1 MYNLLLSLNMDSRLH
16 VIGIGNAM
24 VDAIIPST
32 KKDILSHGLNRD
44 SMNLIDEDLKNKL
57 HNNYQIKEMVGG
69 GSLGNSMFGITSF
82 GGNGSFIGK
91 IKEDKIGKYL
101 QEDMIQE
108 GLKFPLGFTSPDVST
123 GCCTIFVEED
133 GTRTMCTYL
142 GAGTLI
148 GPDDINEKNI
158 KNHQVAY
165 LEGYLWDNEKAK
177 QAMKK
182 MVDICKDDQQKIAF
196 TLSDLF
202 CVDRHRDSFKELI
215 ENNVDILFG
224 NQEEFSSMVNSKTLE
239 DGVDYAKSL
248 KILSIL
254 TLAEKGS
261 LIIANDQVIEVNSK
275 PVSKVVDTTG
285 AGDLYAA
292 GFLYGITHQKNYEE
306 CGHFAS
312 LAAAEVISH
321 FGARPKIKLSSL
333 I

>member
-1 MYNLLLSLNMDSRLH
+1 MNARLD

-24 VDAIIPST
+24 VDAMISST
-32 KKDILSHGLNRD
+32 KENVIKNGLNRN
-44 SMNLIDEDLKNKL
+44 SMNLIDEQLKNKL
-57 HNNYQIKEMVGG
+57 HDKYNIKEMVGG

-91 IKEDKIGKYL
+91 IKEDNIGKYL
-101 QEDMIQE
+101 QKDMIRE

-148 GPDDINEKNI
+148 GPEDIKEEDI
-158 KNHQVAY
+158 KNHQIAY

-182 MVDICKDDQQKIAF
+182 MVDICKANQQKIAF

-202 CVDRHRDSFKELI
+202 CVDRHRNSFKELI
-215 ENNVDILFG
+215 SNDVDILFG
-224 NQEEFSSMVNSKTLE
+224 NQDEFSAMISSKNLE
-239 DGVDYAKSL
+239 DGIQYAKSL
-248 KILSIL
+248 NILAVL

-261 LIIANDQVIEVNSK
+261 LIILNDKVLEIKSE

-285 AGDLYAA
+285 AGDLFAA
-292 GFLYGITHQKNYEE
+292 GFLYGITHQKSYEE
-306 CGHFAS
+306 SGHLAS
-312 LAAAEVISH
+312 IAAAEIISH
-321 FGARPKIKLSSL
+321 FGARPRVKLSSL